1 MGWFP
6 FITLSEKITRAVRN
20 GMTDEKTLK
29 RRAFSHAKRI
39 AERHNHDGY
48 WEYLRTEKGARE
60 VKEKEE
66 RLRKNINLSI
76 RCLKREHRDPGEPPL
91 SSLEEVHKRMRQKI
105 KIRNTEAR
113 T

>member
-6 FITLSEKITRAVRN
+6 FVELGEKITRAVRK
-20 GMTDEKTLK
+20 GSTDEKTLK

-48 WEYLRTEKGARE
+48 WEYIRTEKGVRE
-60 VKEKEE
+60 VKEKER
-66 RLRKNINLSI
+66 RLQENINLSI

-91 SSLEEVHKRMRQKI
+91 SSLEEVHNRMKQKI